1 MNRKNSGAETNV
13 LQICLDI
20 AVLAGAFA
28 VEYFIFF
35 NKISKTEALYCLTMV
50 EAFAVIYILS
60 NKEAR
65 IYNVTLFFYL
75 DRFYRIITKSWG
87 LAAVTTAMV
96 LFVFNPGKNIRR
108 FYFVFLMIS
117 YFLLSINIIF
127 SRLLQFVK
135 CSAQAPRAAFV
146 GGFDE
151 YKKFTYFLNKTSIRL
166 NEIGYILR
174 AGEEANGMYNVLGY
188 LESLEEIIRTH
199 EIDQIYFIQRN
210 HESISEIQQY
220 IDICMEMGV
229 TVKVVID
236 SSARRRLSSYVSS
249 VGTYPVVTYHTIT
262 LNNYEQF
269 LKRVMDIVVSILGII
284 AACPVLLVTAAAIKL
299 DSPGPVIFKQ
309 VRVGKNGR
317 HFHMYKFRSMYTD
330 AEEKKRDL
338 LEQNEMT
345 GGVMFKIKD
354 DPRITRVGKF
364 IRKTSI
370 DELPQL
376 FNVLQGRMSLV
387 GTRPPTLDEVGKYRR
402 SQWRRISIKPG
413 ITGMWQVSGR
423 NDITDFE
430 QVVELDL
437 KYIDNWSLLLD
448 LKILFCTVH
457 VLFERKGAY

>member
-1 MNRKNSGAETNV
+1 
-13 LQICLDI
+13 
-20 AVLAGAFA
+20 
-28 VEYFIFF
+28 
-35 NKISKTEALYCLTMV
+35 
-50 EAFAVIYILS
+50 
-60 NKEAR
+60 
-65 IYNVTLFFYL
+65 
-75 DRFYRIITKSWG
+75 
-87 LAAVTTAMV
+87 
-96 LFVFNPGKNIRR
+96 
-108 FYFVFLMIS
+108 
-117 YFLLSINIIF
+117 
-127 SRLLQFVK
+127 
-135 CSAQAPRAAFV
+135 
-146 GGFDE
+146 
-151 YKKFTYFLNKTSIRL
+151 
-166 NEIGYILR
+166 
-174 AGEEANGMYNVLGY
+174 
-188 LESLEEIIRTH
+188 
-199 EIDQIYFIQRN
+199 
-210 HESISEIQQY
+210 
-220 IDICMEMGV
+220 
-229 TVKVVID
+229 
-236 SSARRRLSSYVSS
+236 
-249 VGTYPVVTYHTIT
+249 
-262 LNNYEQF
+262 
-269 LKRVMDIVVSILGII
+269 MDIVVSILGII

-457 VLFERKGAY
+457 VLFERKGTY